1 MKKGDLVQ
9 FSDNGYWWESVSGKI
24 GIVVDI
30 RPNPFG
36 GSLDDVEVDMMIDDN
51 IHTGFLL
58 SNKSY
63 VPYGVEVISGEG

>member
-9 FSDNGYWWESVSGKI
+9 FSDNRYWRESVSGKI

-36 GSLDDVEVDMMIDDN
+36 GSLDDVEVDLMIDDD

-58 SNKSY
+58 SNESY
-63 VPYGVEVISGEG
+63 IAYGVEVISGEG